1 MTPAASASDRIRRFY
16 AALALVVLNTLLVLI
31 VVNVVL
37 SLLPWGRKLDRR
49 VARTSAATSERQGLM
64 AETWSRSFDYEPFT
78 TFKERAYS
86 GRYVNVDP
94 NGFRRTF
101 GQGPWPPDSRTQT
114 TVFVF
119 GGSTTFGYGV
129 ADDDT
134 IPSYL
139 ARMLEV
145 SDPKRPLK
153 VYNFGRAYYY
163 STQERILFEQLV
175 TSGVVPD
182 LVIFI
187 DGLNDFRYAEDE
199 PEFSGMLQTFIEG
212 HDDSSR
218 LPDLAIFRAAA
229 RVAARLPGGA
239 RPSDGDADRPVR
251 PFPIPALGVHEMP
264 DRRFLHGSAGGNR
277 GARDDATVTE
287 EILARY
293 ARNKRIID
301 AITTSLG
308 VRSVSVWQPVPN
320 YKYDLAYYQFDQL
333 RFDKYMKPGYERME
347 APDRRAALGKNFVWC
362 ADVFESLRE
371 RMYVDRFHYTPHG
384 TELVA
389 RCIARFVGE
398 RRLLASRSP

>member
-1 MTPAASASDRIRRFY
+1 MQET
-16 AALALVVLNTLLVLI
+16 
-31 VVNVVL
+31 
-37 SLLPWGRKLDRR
+37 WGR
-49 VARTSAATSERQGLM
+49 
-64 AETWSRSFDYEPFT
+64 SFGYEPFT
-78 TFKERAYS
+78 TFKERAFT

-101 GQGPWPPDSRTQT
+101 GQGPWPPDPRTQT

-134 IPSYL
+134 IPSQL
-139 ARMLEV
+139 ARILSA

-175 TSGVVPD
+175 TSGTVPD
-182 LVIFI
+182 LVVFI

-199 PEFSGMLQTFIEG
+199 PEFSGMLQAFIEG
-212 HDDSSR
+212 RGENSR
-218 LPDLAIFRAAA
+218 LPDLAIIRSAA
-229 RVAARLPGGA
+229 RVAARLPGAA
-239 RPSDGDADRPVR
+239 RPSDGNVDRPVR
-251 PFPIPALGVHEMP
+251 PFPIPALGVHELP
-264 DRRFLHGSAGGNR
+264 DRPFFHDSTGGNR
-277 GARDDATVTE
+277 IPHDDATVTE

-308 VRSVSVWQPVPN
+308 VPSVSVWQPVPN
-320 YKYDLAYYQFDQL
+320 YKFDLAFYQFDQL
-333 RFDKYMKPGYERME
+333 RVDKYMKPGYERME
-347 APDRRAALGKNFVWC
+347 QPERRAALGKNFVWC

-389 RCIARFVGE
+389 RCIAKFVNEQG
-398 RRLLASRSP
+398 LLASTRR